1 MLIISE
7 QFCVKQFKWKKTIFF
22 IIFFFYLLLSIL
34 TKKKIIGDTLLQ
46 SIFKLI
52 YYVDLSRFELMV
64 HLIWHQYGII
74 KLGKL
79 KYDFM
84 SPTNKI
90 WIIVSKTRKTLILY
104 LNDTEWGF
112 DVMHSSKQWFIQA
125 WHPQTWLCH
134 RLTKTL
140 VMCDLQKMLNI
151 HFFIIKYFVRWLR
164 LILYY

>member
-1 MLIISE
+1 M
-7 QFCVKQFKWKKTIFF
+7 
-22 IIFFFYLLLSIL
+22 
-34 TKKKIIGDTLLQ
+34 Q

-125 WHPQTWLCH
+125 CHPQTWLFH

-140 VMCDLQKMLNI
+140 VMCDLPKMLNI
-151 HFFIIKYFVRWLR
+151 HFFLNKIFCKVAQTDFILLGVIGVIKNKR
-164 LILYY
+164 LNYQIKIMFFSNYNSTH